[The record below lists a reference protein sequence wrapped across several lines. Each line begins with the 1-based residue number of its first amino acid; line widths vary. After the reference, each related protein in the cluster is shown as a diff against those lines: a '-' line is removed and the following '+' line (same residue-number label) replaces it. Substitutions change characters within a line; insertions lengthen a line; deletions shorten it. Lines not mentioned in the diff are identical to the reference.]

1 MAEPR
6 AALDLGSGT
15 IKLSVFDRGPR
26 GWAPLSLVEANTELR
41 KGLGSELTLKPRPI
55 RDTLAAVAEF
65 QIQAR
70 ALGVTRLPAYATS
83 AVRKAA
89 NPGAL
94 LGPLKAM
101 AIEARVLTEEEEGR
115 WNLLGALARLDPE
128 FSGARLAFEGG
139 LGKTPPP
146 QSRLSL
152 NGTRILV
159 CDPGGDSTECAADVA
174 GMGWEQAVVA
184 SLPFGSV
191 SLQEHHGSSD
201 DNGPL
206 AWKRLEAAAAEAK
219 AAAEA
224 HPQFKALAAAGLTPA
239 IRVNAPIQRA
249 LEQVN
254 GLPLREHGQGGAYGR
269 PQLET
274 LCRATAALDHQ
285 GRAKLL
291 AGEPL
296 GKVDRTCYGFASWLG
311 LLDAFHADRFLVEP
325 WGIKLGAVI
334 ALNP

>member
-1 MAEPR
+1 MSKPL

-15 IKLSVFDRGPR
+15 IKLSVFEGGAR
-26 GWAPLSLVEANTELR
+26 GWVPLAMVEANTELR
-41 KGLGSELTLKPRPI
+41 KGLGPELTLKPRPL
-55 RDTLAAVAEF
+55 RDTLAACAEF
-65 QIQAR
+65 QIQAK
-70 ALGVTRLPAYATS
+70 ALGVEGLPAYATS
-83 AVRKAA
+83 AVRKCR
-89 NPGAL
+89 NPEAL
-94 LGPLKAM
+94 LEPLKALG
-101 AIEARVLTEEEEGR
+101 IGVRVLSEEEEGR
-115 WNLLGALARLDPE
+115 WNLLGALARLGHTVLPP
-128 FSGARLAFEGG
+128 RLAFEAG
-139 LGKTPPP
+139 LGQAPAP
-146 QSRLSL
+146 QPKLSHQSMK
-152 NGTRILV
+152 ILV
-159 CDPGGDSTECAADVA
+159 CDPGGDSTECAADIA
-174 GMGWEQAVVA
+174 ETGWDQAVVA

-191 SLQEHHGSSD
+191 SLQEHHGSGD
-201 DNGPL
+201 DNAPL
-206 AWKRLEAAAAEAK
+206 AWSRLEAAAAEAQ

-224 HPQFKALAAAGLTPA
+224 HQQFKALAAAGLTPA

-269 PQLET
+269 PQLEA

-296 GKVDRTCYGFASWLG
+296 GKMDRTCYGFASWLG

>member
-1 MAEPR
+1 VAEPR

-15 IKLSVFDRGPR
+15 IKLSVFEQGPR
-26 GWAPLSLVEANTELR
+26 GWTALRLVEANTELR
-41 KGLGSELTLKPRPI
+41 KGLGPELTLKPRPL

-65 QIQAR
+65 QVQAQS
-70 ALGVTRLPAYATS
+70 LGVRRLPAYATS

-89 NPGAL
+89 NPEAL
-94 LGPLKAM
+94 LAPLKAM
-101 AIEARVLTEEEEGR
+101 GIETRVLTEEEEGR
-115 WNLLGALARLDPE
+115 LNLLGVMARLEP
-128 FSGARLAFEGG
+128 LAFEAGF
-139 LGKTPPP
+139 GKTPAP
-146 QSRLSL
+146 QSRRSL
-152 NGTRILV
+152 NGMNFLV
-159 CDPGGDSTECAADVA
+159 CDPGGDSTECAADVD
-174 GMGWEQAVVA
+174 GVGWEKAVVA

-191 SLQEHHGSSD
+191 SLQEHHGSAE

-224 HPQFKALAAAGLTPA
+224 HPRFKVLAAAGLTPA

-254 GLPLREHGQGGAYGR
+254 GLALREHGQGGAYGR

-274 LCRATAALDHQ
+274 LCRAVAALDHR

-311 LLDAFHADRFLVEP
+311 MLDAFHADRFLVEP